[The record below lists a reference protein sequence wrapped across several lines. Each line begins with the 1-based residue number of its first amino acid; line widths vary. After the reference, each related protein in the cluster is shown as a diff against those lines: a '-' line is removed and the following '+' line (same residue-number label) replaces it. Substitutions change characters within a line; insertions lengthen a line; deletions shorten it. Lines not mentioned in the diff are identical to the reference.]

1 MLKLKSFKEF
11 TLQEAAVVQ
20 NKHSTHLE
28 DLILDGGKSATEN
41 VIKSLGEIYTK
52 FSSKAKSKDIGVSVK
67 FDGAPAVFFGYN
79 PDPENNKFFVGTKAI
94 FNKAPKINYTVEDID
109 NNHKGDLADKLK
121 VCLQYLK
128 SVTPN
133 NGEMYQGDLMFT
145 KGDLQTLT
153 SDGVQM
159 VYCHPNTIVYAT
171 PSDSALAKQWR
182 AAQVGIVVHTRYMG
196 GSIADMSASF
206 GVSADEFNV
215 SKSVWMEDA
224 YYKSYDGVITFTDA
238 ESKEYKKLLNKA
250 TRLSSQIT
258 SETYSQLQGE
268 INALINTYNNTY
280 IRENKRGVAPKQKA
294 VNFVSYVNGKFQKE
308 IDKRKT
314 EKGKQTQIIKR
325 DTLLINIPDVKQLTK
340 VYELQDT
347 VVALK
352 EMVMAKLDRVD
363 SLSTFVLTKDG
374 TIKVTGAEGYV
385 GLSDGNIPKG
395 VKLVDR
401 YSFSFNNFSPEIRKG
416 WESDSRN

>member
-11 TLQEAAVVQ
+11 TLHEAAVVQ

-28 DLILDGGKSATEN
+28 DLILDGGKTATNN
-41 VIKSLGEIYTK
+41 VIKSLGEIYDK

-79 PDPENNKFFVGTKAI
+79 PDQENNKFFVGTKAI
-94 FNKAPKINYTVEDID
+94 FNKVPKINYTDADID
-109 NNHKGDLADKLK
+109 ANHKGDLADKLK

-128 SVTPN
+128 NVTPN
-133 NGEMYQGDLMFT
+133 NGEVYQGDLMFT
-145 KGDLQTLT
+145 NGDLQTLT
-153 SDGVQM
+153 SNGEQM
-159 VYCHPNTIVYAT
+159 VYCHPNTILYAVPT
-171 PSDSALAKQWR
+171 NSKLAKQWTS
-182 AAQVGIVVHTRYMG
+182 AQVGLVVHTRYMG
-196 GSIADMSASF
+196 GSIADMSATF
-206 GVSADEFNV
+206 GVSADEFKNN
-215 SKSVWMEDA
+215 KNVWMEDA

-238 ESKEYKKLLNKA
+238 ESKTYKKLLSQA
-250 TRLSSQIT
+250 TKLASSI
-258 SETYSQLQGE
+258 SGSTYSMLQGD

-280 IRENKRGVAPKQKA
+280 IRENKRSVSPKQKA
-294 VNFVSYVNGKFQKE
+294 TNFVSYVNDKFQKE

-314 EKGKQTQIIKR
+314 DKGKQTQIDKR
-325 DTLLINIPDVKQLTK
+325 DIMLKGIPDIKELTK

-363 SLSTFVLTKDG
+363 SLSTFVLTKSG
-374 TIKVTGAEGYV
+374 ELKVTGAEGYV
-385 GLSDGNIPKG
+385 GLSDGNIPQG

-401 YSFSFNNFSPEIRKG
+401 YSFSFNNFSPEVKKG